1 MSRWASELA
10 WASLVFSPQPFAPKT
25 AASTLAKTNTNS
37 ATTAARIVASVRA
50 LDPPPIAVATSR

>member
-10 WASLVFSPQPFAPKT
+10 AASMVVSPQSFAPKT
-25 AASTLAKTNTNS
+25 AASTLAKARTNS

-50 LDPPPIAVATSR
+50 LEPPPIAVATGR